1 MTDKIRLALEALEAM
16 QFDDQE
22 RKLLTAELLNKIP
35 QDARFGQELTYAIRR
50 LTYSVSFEAVI
61 LRNIR
66 QVDQEV
72 YLHQRGEGESYPGEW
87 YCMGTTFNVGESVLG
102 VVGRLGRRLG
112 SPIGQFADVGRYW
125 SVKEPSS
132 IGGSYLALVHL
143 VQVLDNVLLQG
154 GRWFRTSDL
163 PEKMVITHRDHII
176 PMALKALKIPQ
187 PE

>member
-22 RKLLTAELLNKIP
+22 RKLLIAELLNKIP
-35 QDARFGQELTYAIRR
+35 QDARFGQELAYAIRR
-50 LTYSVSFEAVI
+50 LTYSVSFEAV
-61 LRNIR
+61 LVR
-66 QVDQEV
+66 QPFEADEEV

-87 YCMGTTFNVGESVLG
+87 YCMGTTFNVHESVLD
-102 VVGRLGRRLG
+102 VLGRLGTRLG
-112 SPIGQFADVGRYW
+112 SLVFTHRYVGQYW

-132 IGGSYLALVHL
+132 IGGSYLGLVH
-143 VQVLDNVLLQG
+143 VIQVYDDAKLKG
-154 GRWFRTSDL
+154 GQWFRIKAL
-163 PEKMVITHRDHII
+163 PEKMVVTHRDGII